1 MPLPRSNRL
10 EVAEVQD
17 RVCAAAV
24 LRTGLDDFG
33 EPDFHAGLEAL
44 LAALAGDLGLEGEG
58 LYAAAVASTAVALA
72 SRLHSQAGWTATRCD
87 DRPVETPLFVVGMPR
102 TGTTALHQLLGR
114 DHRFQGLESWLLR
127 SPMPRP
133 PRADWPR
140 YRAYQDRLSEAGA
153 THATLGGIH
162 WVAPDKYDECQLLMA
177 QTMVSNTFG
186 SQRSLPS
193 YDAWYLSQDYGPTF
207 VRLRRNLQL
216 IGSTAPAEKR
226 WLLKNPSHLI
236 TLGALL
242 DVFPDATVV
251 VMHRDPVQTIPSTA
265 SLLWTIRRS
274 RMTAAPDLD
283 PTLIGAREC
292 RIWRIAADRMMDLD
306 ARSPGR
312 LIHVQQSDLATR
324 PDEVL
329 GTIYSAASMPF
340 EPRQS
345 AKAGGGAMTR
355 PAETSAHRYR
365 AADFGLTAKGLGAA
379 FARYRE
385 HFGFA

>member
-1 MPLPRSNRL
+1 M
-10 EVAEVQD
+10 
-17 RVCAAAV
+17 
-24 LRTGLDDFG
+24 
-33 EPDFHAGLEAL
+33 
-44 LAALAGDLGLEGEG
+44 AALAGDLGLESEG

-72 SRLHSQAGWTATRCD
+72 SRLHWQGWTATRCD
-87 DRPVETPLFVVGMPR
+87 DQPVEEPLFIVGMPR

-114 DHRFQGLESWLLR
+114 DPRFQGLESWLLR

-140 YRAYQDRLSEAGA
+140 YRAYRDRLSEAHA

-162 WVAPDKYDECQLLMA
+162 WVAPYEYDECQLLMA

-193 YDAWYLSQDYGPTF
+193 YDAWYLSQDYGPAF

-216 IGSTAPAEKR
+216 IGSTAPTEKR

-236 TLGALL
+236 TLDAML

-251 VMHRDPVQTIPSTA
+251 VMHRDPVQAIPSTA
-265 SLLWTIRRS
+265 SLLWTIRQS
-274 RMTAAPDLD
+274 RLTAAPDLD

-312 LIHVQQSDLATR
+312 LVHVKQSDLATR
-324 PDEVL
+324 RDQVL
-329 GTIYSAASMPF
+329 GTIYAAASMPF

-345 AKAGGGAMTR
+345 TKADGGSMSL
-355 PAETSAHRYR
+355 AERSAHRYR
-365 AADFGLTAKGLGAA
+365 GADFGLTGEGLAAA